1 MNFKNIA
8 TFLLVISAIAFTPG
22 CKKFLDQVP
31 DDRITIEEVFQ
42 KKQASEEYL
51 ANVYSHIREQGNQ
64 WTTNPFS
71 GNTDEMDVT
80 WAKYSTYQLNIGSWN
95 PSSLPFDIWGEQYK
109 GIRSATYFINN
120 IDGNEEILR
129 LNGQQRIDQYKAE
142 ARFVR
147 AYCYFALLRQY
158 GPIVILGNDEI
169 APDAA
174 TTDFQVPRSSYD
186 ESVDYI
192 AGQLDSAAA
201 VLPLSPVEDRDYGR
215 ATRGAALALKARL
228 LLYNASPAFNGNA
241 DFANFK
247 NQDGK
252 QLISGSYDAEKW
264 KRAADANKAVID
276 LNQYS
281 LYKHSSNDPVETFR
295 GILLDA
301 YNNENIF
308 SRRNNSLT
316 DWDVHA
322 MPRAAGG
329 WCGMGATQEIVDA
342 YFMKDGMPI
351 TTSPL
356 YNESG
361 FTDGIY
367 NMYLNREPRFYASIN
382 YHNRSIQGGNIITT
396 RNLNFFNDGADG
408 RYDGTE
414 DYTKT
419 GYLVWK
425 NVSPNTNRI
434 TGQWF
439 NRPNVL
445 IRLGEIYLNYAEALN
460 EYDYTANQSEILKY
474 VNLIRERA
482 GIPQYGTGTDAL
494 PVPASQAEMREKVR
508 HERRIELA
516 FESHRWFDIRRWK
529 IARDVMKPVHGMNAN
544 GKDASSFFVRTQVT
558 PREWRDAYMFYPL
571 PQYEIDRGRL
581 LVQNPGW

>member
-1 MNFKNIA
+1 MQFRNISTYTA
-8 TFLLVISAIAFTPG
+8 VVFLILLSSG

-31 DDRITIEEVFQ
+31 DDRVTIEEVFQ

-64 WTTNPFS
+64 WTVNPFS
-71 GNTDEMDVT
+71 GNTDELDVT

-95 PSSLPFDIWGEQYK
+95 PTSLPFDIWGEQYK
-109 GIRSATYFINN
+109 GIRSATYFINH

-158 GPIVILGNDEI
+158 GPIVILGNEEL
-169 APDAA
+169 APDAPTA
-174 TTDFQVPRSSYD
+174 DFQIPRSSYD
-186 ESVDYI
+186 ESVEYI
-192 AGQLDSAAA
+192 AGQLDSVAA
-201 VLPLSPVEDRDYGR
+201 VLPTSPAEDRDYGR
-215 ATRGAALALKARL
+215 ATKGAALALKARI
-228 LLYNASPAFNGNA
+228 LLYAASPAFNGNA
-241 DFANFK
+241 DYANFK

-252 QLISGSYDAEKW
+252 SLISGAYDTEKW

-276 LNQYS
+276 LNLYA
-281 LYKHSSNDPVETFR
+281 LYKHASGDPVESYR

-301 YNNENIF
+301 YNGENIF
-308 SRRNNSLT
+308 SRRNNNLT
-316 DWDVHA
+316 DWDVHS

-329 WCGMGATQEIVDA
+329 WCGMGATQEMVDA
-342 YFMKDGMPI
+342 YFMKDGLPI
-351 TTSPL
+351 TESSL
-356 YNESG
+356 YSENG
-361 FTDGIY
+361 FTDDIY
-367 NMYLNREPRFYASIN
+367 NMYVNREPRFYASVN
-382 YHNRSIQGGNIITT
+382 YHNRMIQGGNIITA
-396 RNLNFFNDGADG
+396 RRLNFFNGGTDG
-408 RYDGTE
+408 RYEGTE
-414 DYTKT
+414 DYSKT

-434 TGQWF
+434 TGQWY

-460 EYDYTANQSEILKY
+460 EYDYNSNQTEILKY
-474 VNLIRERA
+474 INLIRERA
-482 GIPQYGTGTDAL
+482 GIPQYGTGPDAL
-494 PVPASQAEMREKVR
+494 PIPATQSEMRDKIR
-508 HERRIELA
+508 QERRIELA
-516 FESHRWFDIRRWK
+516 FESHRWFDMRRWK
-529 IARDVMKPVHGMNAN
+529 IARDVMKPVHGMNCN
-544 GKDASSFFVRTQVT
+544 GKDASAFFVRTEVT
-558 PREWRDAYMFYPL
+558 PRQWRDAYMFYPL

>member
-1 MNFKNIA
+1 MKFVNISIGFA
-8 TFLLVISAIAFTPG
+8 AIGFMILVSG

-42 KKQASEEYL
+42 KKQATEEYL
-51 ANVYSHIREQGNQ
+51 ANIYNHIREQGNQ
-64 WTTNPFS
+64 WTGNPFS
-71 GNTDEMDVT
+71 GNTDELDVT
-80 WAKYSTYQLNIGSWN
+80 WAKYATYQLNIGSWN
-95 PSSLPFDIWGEQYK
+95 PTSLPFDIWGDQYR
-109 GIRSATYFINN
+109 GIRSATYFINH

-129 LNGQQRIDQYKAE
+129 LSGQQRIDQYKAE

-158 GPIVILGNDEI
+158 GPVVILNNEEA
-169 APDAA
+169 APDA
-174 TTDFQVPRSSYD
+174 TTEDLQAPRSSYD
-186 ESVDYI
+186 ECVDYI

-201 VLPLSPVEDRDYGR
+201 ILPSTPAEDRDYGR
-215 ATRGAALALKARL
+215 ATKGAALALKARV
-228 LLYNASPAFNGNA
+228 LLYAASPAYNGNA

-252 QLISGSYDAEKW
+252 QLISTAYDGEKW

-276 LNQYS
+276 LNFYS
-281 LYKHSSNDPVETFR
+281 LYKHASGDPVESYR

-308 SRRNNSLT
+308 SRRSNNLT
-316 DWDVHA
+316 DWDIHS

-329 WCGMGATQEIVDA
+329 WCGMGATQEMVDA
-342 YFMKDGMPI
+342 YFMKDGLPI
-351 TTSPL
+351 SISPQ
-356 YNESG
+356 YSETG

-367 NMYLNREPRFYASIN
+367 NMYINREPRFYASIN
-382 YHNRSIQGGNIITT
+382 FHNRVIQGGNIINP
-396 RNLNFFNDGADG
+396 RPLNFLNGGTDGK
-408 RYDGTE
+408 YEGTE
-414 DYTKT
+414 DYTRT

-434 TGQWF
+434 TGQGY

-460 EYDYTANQSEILKY
+460 EYDYNANQTEILKY

-482 GIPQYGTGTDAL
+482 GIPQYGTGADAL
-494 PVPASQAEMREKVR
+494 PVPATQAEMRENI
-508 HERRIELA
+508 HQERRVELA
-516 FESHRWFDIRRWK
+516 YESHRWFDIRRWK
-529 IARDVMKPVHGMNAN
+529 IAREVMKPVHGMDCNA
-544 GKDASSFFVRTQVT
+544 KDEAGFFARTEVT
-558 PREWRDAYMFYPL
+558 PRQWRDAYQFYPI

-581 LVQNPGW
+581 LIQNPGW

>member
-1 MNFKNIA
+1 MKFVNISIGFA
-8 TFLLVISAIAFTPG
+8 AIGFMILVSG

-42 KKQASEEYL
+42 KKQATEEYL
-51 ANVYSHIREQGNQ
+51 ANIYNHIREQGNQ
-64 WTTNPFS
+64 WTGNPFS
-71 GNTDEMDVT
+71 GNTDELDVT
-80 WAKYSTYQLNIGSWN
+80 WAKYATYQLNIGSWN
-95 PSSLPFDIWGEQYK
+95 PTSLPFDIWGDQYR
-109 GIRSATYFINN
+109 GIRSATYFINH

-129 LNGQQRIDQYKAE
+129 LSGQQRIDQYKAE

-158 GPIVILGNDEI
+158 GPVVILNNEEA
-169 APDAA
+169 APDA
-174 TTDFQVPRSSYD
+174 TTEDLQAPRSSYD
-186 ESVDYI
+186 ECVDYI

-201 VLPLSPVEDRDYGR
+201 ILSSTPAEDRDYGR
-215 ATRGAALALKARL
+215 ATKGAALALKARV
-228 LLYNASPAFNGNA
+228 LLYAASPAYNGNA

-252 QLISGSYDAEKW
+252 QLISTAYDGEKW

-276 LNQYS
+276 LNFYS
-281 LYKHSSNDPVETFR
+281 LYKHASGDPVESYR

-308 SRRNNSLT
+308 SRRSNNLT
-316 DWDVHA
+316 DWDIHS

-329 WCGMGATQEIVDA
+329 WCGMGATQEMVDA
-342 YFMKDGMPI
+342 YFMKDGLPI
-351 TTSPL
+351 SISPQ
-356 YNESG
+356 YSETG

-367 NMYLNREPRFYASIN
+367 NMYINREPRFYASIN
-382 YHNRSIQGGNIITT
+382 FHNRVIQGGNIINP
-396 RNLNFFNDGADG
+396 RPLNFLNGGTDGK
-408 RYDGTE
+408 YEGTE
-414 DYTKT
+414 DYTRT

-434 TGQWF
+434 TGQGY

-460 EYDYTANQSEILKY
+460 EYDYNANQTEILKY

-482 GIPQYGTGTDAL
+482 GIPQYGTGADAL
-494 PVPASQAEMREKVR
+494 PVPATQAEMRENI
-508 HERRIELA
+508 HQERRVELA
-516 FESHRWFDIRRWK
+516 YESHRWFDIRRWK
-529 IARDVMKPVHGMNAN
+529 IAREVMKPVHGMDCNA
-544 GKDASSFFVRTQVT
+544 KDEAGFFARTEVT
-558 PREWRDAYMFYPL
+558 PRQWRDAYQFYPI

-581 LVQNPGW
+581 LIQNPGW